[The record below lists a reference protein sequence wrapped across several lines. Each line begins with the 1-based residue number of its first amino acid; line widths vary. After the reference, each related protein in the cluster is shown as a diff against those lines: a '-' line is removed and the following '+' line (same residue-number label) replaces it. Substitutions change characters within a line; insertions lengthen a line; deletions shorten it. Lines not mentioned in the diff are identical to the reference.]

1 MAIQTHIVVK
11 VTKKTIGCSF
21 SSVLILFDDYCHY
34 FKYDHGL
41 FNDLGHGKLT
51 YWLAQLEYPS
61 VSVEQ

>member
-1 MAIQTHIVVK
+1 MTISKDKNWQYKLILLLRLQ
-11 VTKKTIGCSF
+11 KKTIGCSF

-51 YWLAQLEYPS
+51 Y
-61 VSVEQ
+61 